1 MRGMDHPG
9 AQMRASDRERRATVR
24 ALRGQMSDG
33 RLSELTFV
41 RRLDMA
47 LQARRQNELDALVA
61 DLPVRRH
68 WRRRLADLLAAPVER
83 LIPALLR
90 LTTGQRSA
98 REVVQLS
105 LPPIP
110 GQYVIGR
117 SDEVDMCVDHI
128 SVSRRHAVLAYL
140 DGEWVLADL
149 GSRNGTWVNGWRL
162 PGPAPIQVGDLV
174 ELGSRRFVVVDR
186 PRLQILDS

>member
-1 MRGMDHPG
+1 MDHPG
-9 AQMRASDRERRATVR
+9 TQMRASDRERQATVR

-47 LQARRQNELDALVA
+47 LQARRQNELNALVA
-61 DLPVRRH
+61 DLPVRRS
-68 WRRRLADLLAAPVER
+68 WRRRLVDLLTSPIAR
-83 LIPALLR
+83 LIPALTR
-90 LTTGQRSA
+90 LVA
-98 REVVQLS
+98 RGREAHEVVQLA
-105 LPPIP
+105 LPPVP

-117 SDEVDMCVDHI
+117 CDEVDMCIDHI
-128 SVSRRHAVLAYL
+128 SVSRRHAVLTHL
-140 DGEWVLADL
+140 DGAWVLSDL

-162 PGPAPIQVGDLV
+162 PGPAPIEVGDLV

-186 PRLQILDS
+186 PHLQIVDS